1 MKTGFFSRFITT
13 LAFALAACGSVW
25 AQTNPL
31 AESKRFTRGSSP
43 EPKWQT
49 FVLPLDSQKGVQLA
63 PSGNNAAKFTDSPWF
78 TRINKNQLTRPGY
91 SAAMQGGSVVHLNG
105 IDNTFPY
112 NLTVPVENP
121 LVAFGT
127 AAGGT
132 PLYVGQKYNFGL
144 YGGIRSEGYTVGSGY
159 PAASAGDQN
168 NMANLS
174 QVDLYVLVYK
184 KSDFSGGAT
193 NIGVTTLGSSL
204 ASIGF
209 QIPRRGT
216 ASWDSFVTNGY
227 QVESASLAA
236 AGFTFTVRLVE
247 SPGDASGSTTWGVKD
262 GYYSPMILSVQ
273 ATNPDYAFI
282 IGSGGGFPITANNVT
297 RWFPTTALLAPNG
310 QNGFYIIPA
319 LNPLLAL
326 DFEARPAWRSTFI
339 HQPQFNGEPMPAS
352 YTGKSAAEL
361 LTVGNRVTKQLG
373 TVQAS
378 YSTVDD
384 SPELRSHPILTKF
397 VTDMGGDPIALANY
411 VTNEIALTDGIAY
424 NDNGNVAE
432 TSINAGGVNRGA
444 LATFLE
450 GQGSPVEQCALLVH
464 LLRTAGYPAVY
475 AFPPRNEL
483 KMLDTRMSQLLRMQF
498 KGLVNNKGEATAPTL
513 IPVNYP
519 WVAVSIP
526 DPVPEEPARRKW
538 VHVFPWLKDTEIK
551 EGGNVYD
558 YMPEGYK
565 NGTQWLR
572 KYLSRD
578 TNILSLD
585 SENDTLGNLF
595 PLYVKNQLRQNF
607 PGIAYDSLGIRA
619 RDRRNQFRDW
629 SDFPQP
635 WSLTETNGTVTVR
648 ENLSGLADI
657 FDTVSVEMWSD
668 RNTNGQWD
676 SGEPRIQTGDMR
688 ALDVHNRRFYFRY
701 QRTTGDNHNLI
712 LSLAPYRSGTTGTG
726 SFGTSDPT
734 WLNKQEASVPLNNTD
749 YNIKLRTVHKR
760 QRMLP
765 ANFNPGDAWANPFG
779 VTGTRE
785 VTNTT
790 SLVKGD
796 MAAICLNFGRV
807 SPRMLDVH
815 LQEFWSEEKRLK
827 DNPAATGDND
837 VFLGTTAYIM
847 GMSYYEKVARGQAE
861 LMNLHRTNIVSTF
874 AQGLAK
880 LGARRNSD
888 NTLINSGEV
897 DLVYPVVDMSFNWLS
912 YAGNRSARPDQ
923 GGAPIFGTTDFV
935 ALASGDVS
943 AQEHLAI
950 NSFFKQFDAV
960 STVRLLHLAKQ
971 AGLNPIEL
979 TKANYAAQGEVSYT
993 HNGTPKKL
1001 KDWAGAETWTNITA
1015 GFQSNAMWQDYQRV
1029 IITPGPISGANNTYR
1044 GVGAFVIYPEGF
1056 GAYITNNLNGGFGA
1070 PFSNNTFSTSNYAS
1084 FNLSLGANYTPSISL
1099 SAPSVS
1105 SPAVFS
1111 SNIGFWNTSSTF
1123 SSISAGTSLV
1133 SSVQSS
1139 AWSQSASSLGFT
1151 PSGGSSS
1158 ISASLFSYNLNTG
1171 SAGQPSYY
1179 GNMVSP
1185 VSQGVSDPVNA
1196 VTGEFYIDKVD
1207 LRLAGP
1213 MPLEVRRN
1221 YSSQNVANNDF
1232 GYGWKLAY
1240 FPYLVVGTN
1249 ADVIHAAELDGSV
1262 IVYRKQSPA
1271 LWQPVAADNPH
1282 LINVNGEAMGSTGN
1296 LFNAKIVK
1304 STSGSDT
1311 FYDLTGPD
1319 GSMRRFKVRSFP
1331 TGGVNGVS
1339 RERPYLQ
1346 RWTDNRGN
1354 YYDFTFNNDS
1364 SLASYGQLS
1373 RVQSSNGNF
1382 LGFYYDTFGH
1392 ITEIYSGDG
1401 RRLYYRYD
1409 KFGDLIEVT
1418 LPDASTIQ
1426 YDYERTTE
1434 TIGGK
1439 AEVISKHLLVR
1450 ETKPGGRIL
1459 ENVYDAQGRVS
1470 TQRATVG
1477 TNLVPVVNATF
1488 VYNHTTNAD
1497 KTLTGHTLVTDA
1509 YGRQGRY
1516 DYTNS
1521 QLTKVTDPLAQEIN
1535 QVWYTAAD
1543 VANGVPG
1550 AYPRSLRQRTD
1561 KRGLVTTFKYDSR
1574 GNLIDAKATGDVTGD
1589 GVSDVVTT
1597 AYEYDPVRNLPTK
1610 ITDALGNYTEI
1621 FYEDTNYPWLSTTV
1635 ESRTPSAL
1643 LSTLKR
1649 SYTQVTDTVGG
1660 ATRSAYGLL
1669 QTETRAWGTADA
1681 ASITYGYNGAGFV
1694 ISRTQPTGT
1703 ADPAVVTT
1711 FRPNLRGKIL
1721 DTTDG
1726 LGRRIAQAYDDL
1738 GNRIVEE
1745 RFDENGV
1752 RLSGRYDYFN
1762 SNGELEWA
1770 DGPRRDPEDYVWRF
1784 YDGAGR
1790 LIEETQRRSV
1800 ANAAATGV
1808 AAPVGDDLYATTFH
1822 RYDLFGN
1829 RVETRTARR
1838 NSIVMTHDALGRM
1851 LTRKH
1856 YDGYAEVSGAPL
1868 KASETWTYEPGDQIK
1883 TYLSP
1888 INGLTSYFYTADG
1901 KLRRQENPDG
1911 SVLEW
1916 RYYLDGRVQR
1926 QPVTPDTSWHITY
1939 DDPARTVTRTL
1950 KTSVGATLAT
1960 TSQSMDRR
1968 GNVVASTDAEGHASS
1983 RTYDGLDRIKTV
1995 TGPAST
2001 LSAAQQTQTYT
2012 YDAAGKVTIVSNGLG
2027 ETTVTTTDILG
2038 RTVSV
2043 EVFAVPVSPATVGE
2057 RVRLTRYAYAADHHS
2072 VTVTEGSGPGAIVTT
2087 TYTDTQGNPVL
2098 TLNGEGEKIVSTYDP
2113 SGLLLTRKDEL
2124 GRTTRQTYD
2133 ALDRL
2138 RTRTLP
2144 DNAVVTLDYD
2154 SSGNLISRQMPGGLA
2169 WSSAYDAS
2177 GRMQWQQL
2185 AGGGNTT
2192 RRFDYAYYLAGD
2204 GRVVGR
2210 LKTITDPRGFVATH
2224 AYDDFL
2230 RLQTVTTALSG
2241 VTKLTQ
2247 SAVYDKLGQ
2256 TTLTTRTPAAAA
2268 DGPVVAVA
2276 QSYSGYGQLLT
2287 ETVTVAGKPHASLAQ
2302 TWDAAGRRASLHEAG
2317 AARPAPLFA
2326 FGHRADGRLTSVS
2339 AANQSLGFGYGD
2351 TGLLNSRANPWRS
2364 VAVNTRDLAGRPLT
2378 QTTTVVGTSVLAETL
2393 TWRDDGTLDG
2403 YAVTRGGAG
2412 AWNESRDYDYNSRGK
2427 LTVEGFAPA
2436 ASTGS
2441 TASLGYI
2448 FDNNTAGV
2456 GVLTSAKVGT
2466 GAAANLW
2473 DWSATTVN
2481 PLARV
2486 TAESTNATRRIPAS
2500 GLALGAERVNL
2511 RVDGVPVTG
2520 VVFPGWADN
2529 TGAWSADLVVGP
2541 GAHTLTIDAHHPSG
2555 KFVSSTTNAF
2565 TVGGTQAAIS
2575 SGFDA
2580 AGNITSRTW
2589 ADGRA
2594 QTLTWDA
2601 QGQLVKVALRDAS
2614 NHGYDWSAV
2623 YDGMGRRL
2631 RTSRQQVVAG
2641 SPNGPPLVTT
2651 SVYDPEV
2658 EFLEIGVAVNG
2669 VKAWKVYGPDL
2680 DGSFGGLN
2688 GTGGL
2693 EAVVMDADGATKG
2706 VVSDTSG
2713 HVVATVATVGGTAN
2727 WHTTRVGA
2735 YGPLPTSRAEV
2746 LLSADRVAEATAWR
2760 GRRADETGFYW
2771 LGARY
2776 YEPTSGRFLSP
2787 DPAGHAA
2794 SMSLYDYA
2802 NGDPV
2807 NQFDPDGRLSRGA
2820 WSFGQ
2825 QEQIRQS
2832 LVESSLGAWQ
2842 GQQIVQRENERFW
2855 NQTLAGQA
2863 LRMVPGFSTLA
2874 AYQTSGGQA
2883 AFVDAGLNLAMLPLS
2898 FVGTGARVGVGS
2910 VGTMARVETQAL
2922 VRTEVAAIGRA
2933 VQTESSAAI
2942 RSRVLANIAENQ
2954 SATRNIGTGLA
2965 TMESRASAA
2974 GNTLGKFSV
2983 GIYDDIRGTVSG
2995 LDAHHVGQ
3003 KAVMGRLIPGYAP
3016 ATAPSILVPKV
3027 GHTIRGPN
3035 GIVSRSTEGFTNPRD
3050 VIARD
3055 IMELRRVYPDVPN
3068 SKLQELIQMNKDLYP
3083 SVRK

>member
-1 MKTGFFSRFITT
+1 M
-13 LAFALAACGSVW
+13 
-25 AQTNPL
+25 
-31 AESKRFTRGSSP
+31 
-43 EPKWQT
+43 
-49 FVLPLDSQKGVQLA
+49 PLDSQKGVQLD

-78 TRINKNQLTRPGY
+78 TRVNKNQLTKPLY
-91 SAAMQGGSVVHLNG
+91 SSPLNTASVYHLNG
-105 IDNTFPY
+105 NNTAIPY
-112 NLTVPVENP
+112 DSSFTVENP

-127 AAGGT
+127 SAGGT

-144 YGGIRSEGYTVGSGY
+144 YGGIRSEGYIVGSGSTAV
-159 PAASAGDQN
+159 PSSDQN
-168 NMANLS
+168 AMATLA

-184 KSDFSGGAT
+184 KSDFTGGAN
-193 NIGVTTLGSSL
+193 NIGVTTLGANSGL
-204 ASIGF
+204 IGL

-216 ASWDSFVTNGY
+216 TQWDSFVTNGY
-227 QVESASLAA
+227 QVDSTALAA
-236 AGFTFTVRLVE
+236 AGFTFTLRLVE
-247 SPGDASGSTTWGVKD
+247 SPGDNSGSATWGVKD
-262 GYYSPMILSVQ
+262 GYFSPMMLSVQ

-282 IGSGGGFPITANNVT
+282 VATVGGVPITANNVT
-297 RWFPTTALLAPNG
+297 RWLPTTAILINDGKGSLN
-310 QNGFYIIPA
+310 IIPA

-352 YTGKSAAEL
+352 YAGKSVAEL
-361 LTVGNRVTKQLG
+361 LAVGNRVTKQLG
-373 TVQAS
+373 AVQAS
-378 YSTVDD
+378 YSTSDN
-384 SPELRSHPILTKF
+384 SPELRAHPILTKF
-397 VTDMGGDPIALANY
+397 VTDMGSDPIAIANY

-424 NDNGNVAE
+424 NDNGNVSE
-432 TSINAGGVNRGA
+432 TSINSGGVNRGA

-450 GQGSPVEQCALLVH
+450 GQGSPVEQCTLLVH

-483 KMLDTRMSQLLRMQF
+483 KMLDTRISQLLRMQF
-498 KGLVNNKGEATAPTL
+498 KGLVNNKGESTAPTL

-526 DPVPEEPARRKW
+526 DPVPGELTRRKW
-538 VHVFPWLKDTEIK
+538 VHIFPWLKDTEIK
-551 EGGNVYD
+551 EGGNFYD

-629 SDFPQP
+629 TDFPQP

-648 ENLSGLADI
+648 ENLSGLSNI

-668 RNTNGQWD
+668 RNNNGQWD
-676 SGEPRIQTGDMR
+676 TGEPRIQTGGMR
-688 ALDVHNRRFYFRY
+688 SLDVHNRRLYFRY

-726 SFGTSDPT
+726 TFGTSDPT
-734 WLNKQEASVPLNNTD
+734 WLNKQEASVLLNNTD
-749 YNIKLRTVHKR
+749 YNIKLRMVHKR

-765 ANFNPGDAWANPFG
+765 TNFDPGEVWANPFG

-785 VTNTT
+785 VTSTT

-861 LMNLHRTNIVSTF
+861 LMSLHRTNIVSTF
-874 AQGLAK
+874 ANGLAK

-897 DLVYPVVDMSFNWLS
+897 DLVYPVVDMSYNWLS

-935 ALASGDVS
+935 TFASGDVS

-979 TKANYAAQGEVSYT
+979 TKANYAAQGDVSYT

-1001 KDWAGAETWTNITA
+1001 KDWAGAETWATITS
-1015 GFQSNAMWQDYQRV
+1015 GFQSNAVWQDYQRV

-1044 GVGAFVIYPEGF
+1044 GIGAFVIYPEGF

-1070 PFSNNTFSTSNYAS
+1070 PFANKTFSTPNYAS
-1084 FNLSLGANYTPSISL
+1084 FNLTLGANYTPSISL
-1099 SAPSVS
+1099 TAPTVA
-1105 SPAVFS
+1105 SPSVFS

-1123 SSISAGTSLV
+1123 NSISAGTSLV
-1133 SSVQSS
+1133 SNVQSS

-1151 PSGGSSS
+1151 PSGSSSS

-1171 SAGQPSYY
+1171 SAGKPSYY
-1179 GNMVSP
+1179 GNMVSS
-1185 VSQGVSDPVNA
+1185 VSQGISDPVNA

-1232 GYGWKLAY
+1232 GYGWKIAY

-1249 ADVIHAAELDGSV
+1249 ADVIHAAEMDGSV
-1262 IVYRKQSPA
+1262 IVYRKQSA
-1271 LWQPVAADNPH
+1271 TLWQPTTADNPH

-1311 FYDLTGPD
+1311 FYELSGPD
-1319 GSMRRFKVRSFP
+1319 GSTRRFKVRSFP
-1331 TGGVNGVS
+1331 TGGTNGVS

-1354 YYDFTFNNDS
+1354 YYDFSFNNDS
-1364 SLASYGQLS
+1364 TLANYGQLS
-1373 RVQSSNGNF
+1373 RIQSSNGNY
-1382 LGFYYDTFGH
+1382 LGLYYDTFGH
-1392 ITEIYSGDG
+1392 ITEVYSGDG

-1409 KFGDLIEVT
+1409 KFGDLVEVT
-1418 LPDASTIQ
+1418 LPDASTIK
-1426 YDYERTTE
+1426 YDYERSTE

-1439 AEVISKHLLVR
+1439 TEVISKHLLVR
-1450 ETKPGGRIL
+1450 ETKPAGRIL
-1459 ENVYDAQGRVS
+1459 ENVYDGQGRVT

-1488 VYNHTTNAD
+1488 VYNNTVNTD
-1497 KTLTGHTLVTDA
+1497 KTLTGNTLVTDA
-1509 YGRQGRY
+1509 YSRQGRY
-1516 DYTNS
+1516 DYINS
-1521 QLTKVTDPLAQEIN
+1521 QLTKITDPLTLEIN
-1535 QVWYTAAD
+1535 QVWFTSAD
-1543 VANGVPG
+1543 VTSGVPG

-1561 KRGLVTTFKYDSR
+1561 KRGLVTTYKYDSR
-1574 GNLIDAKATGDVTGD
+1574 GNLVEAKATGDVTGD

-1597 AYEYDPVRNLPTK
+1597 SYEYDAVRNLPTK
-1610 ITDALGNYTEI
+1610 ITDTLGNYSQLY
-1621 FYEDTNYPWLSTTV
+1621 YEDTTYPWLSTKV
-1635 ESRTPSAL
+1635 ESRTPTAL

-1649 SYTQVTDTVGG
+1649 GYTQVSESLGSS
-1660 ATRSAYGLL
+1660 TRSAYGLL

-1703 ADPAVVTT
+1703 ADPAVVMT
-1711 FRPNLRGKIL
+1711 FRPNLRGEIL
-1721 DTTDG
+1721 DTTDT
-1726 LGRRIAQAYDDL
+1726 LGRRVAQAYDDL
-1738 GNRIVEE
+1738 GNRIIEE

-1762 SNGELEWA
+1762 ANSELEWA
-1770 DGPRRDPEDYVWRF
+1770 DGPRSGPEDYLWRF

-1856 YDGYAEVSGAPL
+1856 YDGYAEVPGAAA
-1868 KASETWTYEPGDQIK
+1868 KAAETWTYEAGNQIK

-1888 INGLTSYFYTADG
+1888 LNGLTTYFYTADG

-1911 SVLEW
+1911 TVLEW
-1916 RYYLDGRVQR
+1916 RYYRDGRPQR
-1926 QPVTPDTSWHITY
+1926 EPVTHDTYWETTY
-1939 DDPARTVTRTL
+1939 DDIARTVIRVL
-1950 KTSVGATLAT
+1950 KTGGGATLAT
-1960 TSQSMDRR
+1960 TAQTLDLR
-1968 GNVVASTDAEGHASS
+1968 GNVITSTDAEGNVFTRS
-1983 RTYDGLDRIKTV
+1983 YDALDRIKTLV
-1995 TGPAST
+1995 GPTST
-2001 LSAAQQTQTYT
+2001 LSAAQQLQTFA
-2012 YDAAGKVTIVSNGLG
+2012 YDAAGKVTSVTNGRGESTVS
-2027 ETTVTTTDILG
+2027 TKDILG
-2038 RTVSV
+2038 RTTSV
-2043 EVFAVPVSPATVGE
+2043 EVFAAPVPPATAGA
-2057 RVRLTRYAYAADHHS
+2057 RVRVTSYTYAPDHNS
-2072 VTVTEGSGPGAIVTT
+2072 VTVTEGSGPGAIVST

-2098 TLNGEGEKIVSTYDP
+2098 MINGASGKLVSTFDAG
-2113 SGLLLTRKDEL
+2113 GLLLTRKDEL
-2124 GRTTRQTYD
+2124 NRVTKQTYD

-2154 SSGNLISRQMPGGLA
+2154 SSGNLTSRQMPGGLA
-2169 WSSAYDAS
+2169 WNSAYDTS
-2177 GRMQWQQL
+2177 GRMLWQQL
-2185 AGGGNTT
+2185 TGGSSTS
-2192 RRFDYAYYLAGD
+2192 RRFDYAYYLAAD
-2204 GRVVGR
+2204 GRMVGR
-2210 LKTITDPRGFVATH
+2210 LKTTTDPRGYVATH

-2230 RLQTVTTALSG
+2230 RLQTVTSALGG

-2247 SAVYDKLGQ
+2247 SAAYDKLGQ
-2256 TTLTTRTPAAAA
+2256 PTLITRTPAVAA
-2268 DGPVVAVA
+2268 DGPVVTVA
-2276 QSYSGYGQLLT
+2276 QNYSGYGQLLT
-2287 ETVTVAGKPHASLAQ
+2287 ESVAVSGQPHASLAQ
-2302 TWDAAGRRASLHEAG
+2302 TWDAAGRRATLHETG

-2326 FGHRADGRLTSVS
+2326 YGHRAEGRLTSVS
-2339 AANQSLGFGYGD
+2339 AANQSLGFGYAD
-2351 TGLLNSRANPWRS
+2351 TGLLSTRANPWRS
-2364 VAVNTRDLAGRPLT
+2364 VAVNTRDLAGRVLT
-2378 QTTTVVGTSVLAETL
+2378 QTTTVAGASLLAETL
-2393 TWRDDGTLDG
+2393 TWRDDGTLDF
-2403 YAVTRGGAG
+2403 YAVTRAGAG
-2412 AWNESRDYDYNSRGK
+2412 AWNEARDYDYNSRAK
-2427 LTVEGFAPA
+2427 LTLEGFAPA
-2436 ASTGS
+2436 ASAGS
-2441 TASLGYI
+2441 SASLGYV

-2466 GAAANLW
+2466 GAAANLF

-2486 TAESTNATRRIPAS
+2486 TTESTNSTRRIPAG

-2511 RVDGVPVTG
+2511 RLDGVPVTG

-2541 GAHTLTIDAHHPSG
+2541 GSHTLAMDAIHPSG
-2555 KFVSSTTNAF
+2555 KYTSSTTNTF
-2565 TVGGTQAAIS
+2565 TVGGSKAAITS
-2575 SGFDA
+2575 DYDA
-2580 AGNITSRTW
+2580 AGNVTSRTW
-2589 ADGRA
+2589 ADGRV

-2601 QGQLVKVALRDAS
+2601 QGQLAKVALRDSA
-2614 NHGYDWSAV
+2614 NLGYDWSAV
-2623 YDGMGRRL
+2623 YDGKGRRL

-2669 VKAWKVYGPDL
+2669 VKTWKVYGPDL
-2680 DGSFGGLN
+2680 DGSLGSLN

-2713 HVVATVATVGGTAN
+2713 HVVATVATMGGTAT

-2746 LLSADRVAEATAWR
+2746 LLDAARIAEATAWR

-2807 NQFDPDGRLSRGA
+2807 NQFDPDGRLSVGA
-2820 WSFGQ
+2820 WSNATAQ
-2825 QEQIRQS
+2825 QVQKS
-2832 LVESSLGAWQ
+2832 YNDYAMGAWQ
-2842 GQQIVQRENERFW
+2842 GQQSVQRENERFW
-2855 NQTLAGQA
+2855 NETLAGQA

-2874 AYQTSGGQA
+2874 AYQTGGGQA
-2883 AFVDAGLNLAMLPLS
+2883 AYLDAGLNMAMLPLS
-2898 FVGTGARVGVGS
+2898 FVGTGARAGVGA
-2910 VGTMARVETQAL
+2910 VGAVARVETQAL
-2922 VRTEVAAIGRA
+2922 VRTEVAAVSRA
-2933 VQTESSAAI
+2933 VQTESSAVI
-2942 RSRVLANIAENQ
+2942 RSRVVANTGNITTLSYRPTSGVLLQGEAGRTTTVLGSYRSDIRHILAETGNVKSLDFGAKPGGLNVLNVPDHLYQNSTQFWNQ
-2954 SATRNIGTGLA
+2954 YNKPWLDAALGRGDKIMFATKPDWSNNLTRVN
-2965 TMESRASAA
+2965 AA
-2974 GNTLGKFSV
+2974 GKLELSGFGKE
-2983 GIYDDIRGTVSG
+2983 YLHLRNSG
-2995 LDAHHVGQ
+2995 L
-3003 KAVMGRLIPGYAP
+3003 
-3016 ATAPSILVPKV
+3016 PSQLP
-3027 GHTIRGPN
+3027 
-3035 GIVSRSTEGFTNPRD
+3035 
-3050 VIARD
+3050 
-3055 IMELRRVYPDVPN
+3055 
-3068 SKLQELIQMNKDLYP
+3068 
-3083 SVRK
+3083 